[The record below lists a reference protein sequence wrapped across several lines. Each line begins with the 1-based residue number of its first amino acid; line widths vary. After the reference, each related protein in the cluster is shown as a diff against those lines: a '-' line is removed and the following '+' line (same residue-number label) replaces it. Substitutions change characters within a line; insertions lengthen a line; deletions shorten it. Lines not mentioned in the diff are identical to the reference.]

1 MNYKWILTLLTT
13 LGLTAGSFAAPDTKP
28 QVGVVNL
35 MNCMN
40 DSKYGKQE
48 QSSLEALKK
57 QLASLL
63 EDTEKQLNEIGAK
76 FNDSEYMDGLS
87 PEAEE
92 EMKNKFRALNEEMN
106 RYQNQYYQ
114 VLNQAQMKV
123 FQSVYSKIQNASEK
137 VAKDK
142 RLTMVINKEACFF
155 HNPVLDVTNNVV
167 TEMDK
172 EFDLEAAKKP
182 EAVAQAAPS
191 DTKVDGESAQ

>member
-13 LGLTAGSFAAPDTKP
+13 VGLTSGSFAAQEVKA

-57 QLASLL
+57 QLSSLL

-76 FNDSEYMDGLS
+76 FNDTEYMDGLS

-92 EMKNKFRALNEEMN
+92 EMKNKFRTLNEEMN

-155 HNPVLDVTNNVV
+155 HNPVFDVTNNVV
-167 TEMDK
+167 AEMDK

-182 EAVAQAAPS
+182 AAATAAAPS
-191 DTKVDGESAQ
+191 ESQAAGESAQ